1 MIEYNVWLN
10 VWIWL
15 NYYLFYFKVFNLV
28 LMFCSIEMLL
38 VFDSV
43 YCWFLVEFGVVSM
56 YEFRYGVYYGE
67 EDV

>member
-1 MIEYNVWLN
+1 
-10 VWIWL
+10 
-15 NYYLFYFKVFNLV
+15 
-28 LMFCSIEMLL
+28 MFCGMEMLL

-43 YCWFLVEFGVVSM
+43 YCLFLVEFRVISM

>member
-1 MIEYNVWLN
+1 M
-10 VWIWL
+10 
-15 NYYLFYFKVFNLV
+15 
-28 LMFCSIEMLL
+28 EMLL

-43 YCWFLVEFGVVSM
+43 YCLFLVEFRVISM